1 MSEKS
6 KEQFQFDVDTNQL
19 MDIIIKSVYSSNEIF
34 LRELISNSNDACDK
48 LKTMYMDLSEKGFKV
63 DNASSLEIEIIP
75 DLVNKTLTIKD
86 NGIGMKKSDLISF
99 IGTIANSGTR
109 KFKEALEQKSESTDI
124 SHLIGQFGVGFY
136 SSYLVAEQVDI
147 VTRHPEDGAYLWSSN
162 GRDTYSISDY
172 EGEDFNHGTSVIL
185 YMKEGNEE
193 YLQSKRLIE
202 LVKKHSNFIL
212 YPISVYEEKER
223 EVKVDGDDQPKDDEA
238 KEEPKDDQEPKEPKD
253 TDEPK
258 IEEVTEKDNIV
269 MKKEKYIEK
278 TKINTDRPLWER
290 KLKDVSEEDLTSFY
304 KNISGDWD
312 SFLAVDQWTVEGML
326 TLKLLLFIP
335 KRSRMDFFGG
345 KNKKNKNIKLYC
357 NNVFVTDDFGDNI
370 PEWMNFVVGVVASS
384 DISMNVSR
392 ELIQGSSL
400 MKLVKKTLPQK
411 VLDMINKLSNDQEK
425 YSSFYNEFGNCLKL
439 AVMEAQDNQ
448 REKFVN
454 TLRYSTNKNENISFK
469 KYLENMPEKQ
479 KQIYVL
485 TGLNKE
491 SCINNPFLES
501 FKDYEVILMDD
512 PMDEVMLRNLKNY
525 QEKPIQ
531 RITSEGVELP
541 EEDKE
546 KNDELIK
553 EFESLN
559 NKIKEI
565 LGNEVEKV
573 IINNR
578 LGEVPC
584 VISTTKYSNSNVME
598 SIMSSQLVA
607 EKNPLAA
614 MTALSKKIFEINP
627 NHGITKG
634 LRKLLENNEE
644 EKLKDTV
651 SLLFQTTQINC
662 GFVMKDPSTYCKM
675 VYKQLGS
682 E

>member
-172 EGEDFNHGTSVIL
+172 EGEDFNH
-185 YMKEGNEE
+185 EGDDN
-193 YLQSKRLIE
+193 
-202 LVKKHSNFIL
+202 
-212 YPISVYEEKER
+212 
-223 EVKVDGDDQPKDDEA
+223 VKVKDDEA
-238 KEEPKDDQEPKEPKD
+238 KEDQEPKDDQEPK
-253 TDEPK
+253 
-258 IEEVTEKDNIV
+258 IEEVTEEQPKQV
-269 MKKEKYIEK
+269 PMKKEKYIEK

-469 KYLENMPEKQ
+469 KY
-479 KQIYVL
+479 
-485 TGLNKE
+485 
-491 SCINNPFLES
+491 
-501 FKDYEVILMDD
+501 
-512 PMDEVMLRNLKNY
+512 
-525 QEKPIQ
+525 
-531 RITSEGVELP
+531 
-541 EEDKE
+541 
-546 KNDELIK
+546 
-553 EFESLN
+553 
-559 NKIKEI
+559 
-565 LGNEVEKV
+565 
-573 IINNR
+573 
-578 LGEVPC
+578 
-584 VISTTKYSNSNVME
+584 
-598 SIMSSQLVA
+598 
-607 EKNPLAA
+607 
-614 MTALSKKIFEINP
+614 
-627 NHGITKG
+627 
-634 LRKLLENNEE
+634 
-644 EKLKDTV
+644 
-651 SLLFQTTQINC
+651 
-662 GFVMKDPSTYCKM
+662 
-675 VYKQLGS
+675 
-682 E
+682 